1 MCREY
6 FCNVGLKL
14 ERCQKCK
21 TWMSWFLGFCDEQGV
36 TMATMEGSGAV
47 VFGKDVQSGTS
58 GSQIGMHA
66 LVISGSIVLS

>member
-1 MCREY
+1 
-6 FCNVGLKL
+6 
-14 ERCQKCK
+14 
-21 TWMSWFLGFCDEQGV
+21 MSWFLGFCDEQGV